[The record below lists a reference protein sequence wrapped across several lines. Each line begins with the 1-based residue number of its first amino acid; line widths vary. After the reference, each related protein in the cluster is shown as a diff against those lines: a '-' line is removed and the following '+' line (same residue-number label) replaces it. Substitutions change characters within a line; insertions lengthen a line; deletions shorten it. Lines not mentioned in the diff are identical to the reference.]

1 MERKHIVWKHVK
13 DHRFSYVF
21 GFALLS
27 ISSMMQLVIPTLLGT
42 FTDRLEMSLL
52 TYAEALRIALW
63 MLLAGLGIAFFRS
76 VSRIFL
82 FRLSRL
88 LDRQIRDDL
97 FRHWETLSTHYFK
110 NRRVGDLMSHAISD
124 VSVIRE
130 VTQGG
135 IFNTLEAIVI
145 ITMTIVS
152 MGVAVD
158 PILTLLTLLPLPLL
172 AVLSYRFRR
181 RIQRESVDVQEAIGS
196 LTSRVQEFVAGIRV
210 VMSFRQEGEQTRLFR
225 EDNGHAVAMNRRLVK
240 SNSLFGALSSA
251 VVGFSFLVS
260 VVLGGIMVLHD
271 RITLGEFVAFNSF
284 LSLLM
289 GPIENLGRVVNT
301 MQRGKASEQRLLAI
315 LNTRPDVADDSDA
328 DFSIERI
335 EGDIELRGLSFR
347 YPEAHEPALRDI
359 SLRVPKGT
367 SLAIVGKV
375 GSGKSTLV
383 HLLVRLYNPPK
394 GTVWIDGRDIHE
406 IPLHVLRSHIGIVP
420 QDQFLFST
428 TIRDN
433 IGFDPKPY
441 GDDEIEQAA
450 RLAQVYD
457 NIVEFPN
464 KFQTALGERGISL
477 SGGQRQRVSIARAII
492 KKPSILIFDDSLSAV
507 DTETEDRILE
517 GLGHVMDNRTTIII
531 GHRISSVQSADQI
544 VVLDEGRIVER
555 GTHDSLLALGG
566 LYADLYH
573 KQLLDEAV
581 RSQEREW
588 EAEAGEGANG
598 ASDDGERRRHGG
610 DEAGV
615 SPERHAGRGVATG
628 GRAG

>member
-1 MERKHIVWKHVK
+1 MERKSIIWKHVK
-13 DHRFSYVF
+13 DYKYAYLF
-21 GFALLS
+21 GFVLIA
-27 ISSMMQLVIPTLLGT
+27 ISSGMQLIIPTLLGT

-52 TYAEALRIALW
+52 TYPEALRFALW
-63 MLLAGLGIAFFRS
+63 MALAGLGVALFRS
-76 VSRIFL
+76 SSRISL

-88 LDRQIRDDL
+88 LDRQIRDEL
-97 FRHWETLSTHYFK
+97 FKHWETLSTQYFK

-135 IFNTLEAIVI
+135 IFNTLEACVL
-145 ITMTIVS
+145 ITITVVTM
-152 MGVAVD
+152 VASVD
-158 PILTLLTLLPLPLL
+158 PLLTLFTLLPLPLL
-172 AVLSYRFRR
+172 SVLAYRFRS
-181 RIQRESVDVQEAIGS
+181 RIQQESGDVQAAIGN
-196 LTSRVQEFVAGIRV
+196 LTSRVQEFIAGIRIV
-210 VMSFRQEGEQTRLFR
+210 KSFVQEREQIRLFG
-225 EDNGHAVAMNRRLVK
+225 EDNRNAVAMNRKLVK

-260 VVLGGIMVLHD
+260 VVMGGMMVLHGQ
-271 RITLGEFVAFNSF
+271 ISLGSFVAFNSF

-289 GPIENLGRVVNT
+289 GPIENLGKVVNT
-301 MQRGKASEQRLLAI
+301 MQRGKASEDRLLAI
-315 LNTRPDVADDSDA
+315 LNTMPDVADDSNA
-328 DFSIERI
+328 DPSIERI
-335 EGDIELRGLSFR
+335 DGAIDIRGLTFS

-359 SLRVPKGT
+359 TLHVPKGT
-367 SLAIVGKV
+367 SLAIVGRV

-383 HLLVRLYNPPK
+383 HLLVRLYNSPK
-394 GTVWIDGRDIHE
+394 GTVLIDGRDINE
-406 IPLHVLRSHIGIVP
+406 IPLQVLRGHVGIVP

-441 GDDEIEQAA
+441 DDADIEQAA
-450 RLAQVYD
+450 KLAQVYD

-464 KFQTALGERGISL
+464 QFQTALGERGISL

-517 GLGHVMDNRTTIII
+517 GLDAVMDNRTTIII

-544 VVLDEGRIVER
+544 VVMEEGAIVER
-555 GTHDSLLALGG
+555 GTHESLLAHNG

-573 KQLLDEAV
+573 KQLLDEAT
-581 RSQEREW
+581 RSAEREW
-588 EAEAGEGANG
+588 EEELAPAKSGLRESAQLRGQDESAAASVLGSGSVAKSGGKAG
-598 ASDDGERRRHGG
+598 
-610 DEAGV
+610 
-615 SPERHAGRGVATG
+615 
-628 GRAG
+628 